1 MKLEEILE
9 QLDELNDSYEDLYN
23 REIHDFRSS
32 RVPIASRRL
41 HGFRRPAG
49 PAPATITS

>member
-23 REIHDFRSS
+23 REIHGLSDEESEQLTVKEFLLKL
-32 RVPIASRRL
+32 IDDEL
-41 HGFRRPAG
+41 
-49 PAPATITS
+49 

>member
-23 REIHDFRSS
+23 REIHDLSDEESEQLTVKEFLLKL
-32 RVPIASRRL
+32 IDDEL
-41 HGFRRPAG
+41 
-49 PAPATITS
+49 